1 MNKKRCIALI
11 LGSAMITSSFAGIS
25 TFSAAELSANSKS
38 NIINTTGTSD
48 SNIYHI
54 IGDLGAIYI
63 NSTKTLTF
71 AKWSSKLHT
80 CVEGIPNT
88 KTLIPCTESSQPE
101 WCEDNSNGYINIENI
116 EIPSFIK
123 NLPDYNFY
131 GLSDLK
137 SLNAPSV
144 TSIGSYAFADC
155 KSLETLNVPNLKSIK
170 SYAFYNC
177 ESIKSLK
184 VNKDAT
190 SIGSYAFADCSNLQD
205 VTCSSKTNKATVSIG
220 SYAFSSCDALYKFNL
235 PNAKT
240 LGSCCFDK
248 SSNLKYVY
256 APKARVD
263 KHCFGER
270 EQSVVKAEV
279 GSLNNYALENNTAMK
294 TLVLNNATSIG
305 NYALSGATGVR
316 DIKAPKVTSVG
327 NYAFKDTKLTSVYL
341 TNVRNIGSYAFAN
354 CKTIEKAYLGTN
366 ISKVGSGAFLDCQKI
381 NNGINLDKVTE
392 IGSNAFANCKLI
404 RCTSLGNK
412 LRSIGSQAFAGCNKI
427 SRLYI
432 PSTTK
437 KIGSNISSSVNSL
450 SSSSVRVNDNTE
462 RIKIYTP
469 KGSTIYNKYYKNSHN
484 KKLLRNAVKKITVNK
499 TNITLK
505 KGKSYKLVFTIS
517 DSNAATKDINMTSS
531 NTKVVKYLKSS
542 HNKDNTVK
550 YCYIKA
556 MGKGTAYVTVKA
568 KDGSNRTAKCK
579 VTVK

>member
-11 LGSAMITSSFAGIS
+11 LSSAIIISSFVGIP
-25 TFSAAELSANSKS
+25 TFSAAELSSSNS
-38 NIINTTGTSD
+38 NTINSVSSSEHRD
-48 SNIYHI
+48 YHI
-54 IGDLGAIYI
+54 KGDLGALYI
-63 NSTKTLTF
+63 GSTKTLTF
-71 AKWSSKLHT
+71 AKWNSKFG
-80 CVEGIPNT
+80 CVDGTPNT
-88 KTLIPCTESSQPE
+88 KTLIPCTESAQPE
-101 WCEDNSNGYINIENI
+101 WCSDSSNGEIEIENI

-123 NLPDYNFY
+123 SLPDYNFY
-131 GLSDLK
+131 GLPDLK
-137 SLNAPSV
+137 TLNAPSV
-144 TSIGSYAFADC
+144 TSIGSYAFAYC

-170 SYAFYNC
+170 SYAFNSC
-177 ESIKSLK
+177 DSLRTLK
-184 VNKDAT
+184 INKNAT
-190 SIGSYAFADCSNLQD
+190 SIGSYAFSECSNLQD
-205 VTCSSKTNKATVSIG
+205 ITCSSKTNKATVRIG
-220 SYAFSSCDALYKFNL
+220 SYAFSNCDALYRFNL

-240 LGSCCFDK
+240 LGTCCFDK
-248 SSNLKYVY
+248 SLNLKYAY
-256 APKARVD
+256 APKARID

-279 GSLNNYALENNTAMK
+279 GSLNNYALENNTVIR
-294 TLVLNNATSIG
+294 TLILGNAKSIG

-316 DIKAPKVTSVG
+316 EIKAPKVTSVG
-327 NYAFKDTKLTSVYL
+327 SYAFKDTKLTSVYL
-341 TNVRNIGSYAFAN
+341 NNVRNIGSYAFAN
-354 CKTIEKAYLGTN
+354 CKTIERAYLGTN

-392 IGSNAFANCKLI
+392 IGPNAFANCKLI

-432 PSTTK
+432 PSKTK
-437 KIGSNISSSVNSL
+437 KIGSNLSSSVNSL
-450 SSSSVRVNDNTE
+450 SSSSVRINDNTE

-469 KGSTIYNKYYKNSHN
+469 KGSTIYNKYYKNKHN

-499 TNITLK
+499 TKITLK
-505 KGKSYKLVFTIS
+505 KGKSYKLVFTVS
-517 DSNAATKDINMTSS
+517 DSNASIKGVSMTSS
-531 NTKVVKYLKSS
+531 NTKTVKYLKSS

-556 MGKGTAYVTVKA
+556 MGKGTAYITVKA

>member
-11 LGSAMITSSFAGIS
+11 LGTAMITSSFAGIS
-25 TFSAAELSANSKS
+25 TFSATELSPKNSKEIYS
-38 NIINTTGTSD
+38 SKSSLGTFEYKMNNIILHYDFDTKVLSFTGKGAFPPFSEESYADCNRFGYATD
-48 SNIYHI
+48 EIVSNAEKII
-54 IGDLGAIYI
+54 IGDKITNVSSYLFSDMENVKEVSVGKDVTTI
-63 NSTKTLTF
+63 NDYAFANCKSISSLSLPKVKTIKQYAF
-71 AKWSSKLHT
+71 
-80 CVEGIPNT
+80 
-88 KTLIPCTESSQPE
+88 
-101 WCEDNSNGYINIENI
+101 SNC
-116 EIPSFIK
+116 
-123 NLPDYNFY
+123 
-131 GLSDLK
+131 K
-137 SLNAPSV
+137 SLNSLKIEKNFS
-144 TSIGSYAFADC
+144 SIG
-155 KSLETLNVPNLKSIK
+155 
-170 SYAFYNC
+170 
-177 ESIKSLK
+177 
-184 VNKDAT
+184 
-190 SIGSYAFADCSNLQD
+190 Q
-205 VTCSSKTNKATVSIG
+205 
-220 SYAFSSCDALYKFNL
+220 YAFSNCSLLCSVRGKGPVNIGNYAFDNCTSLSTFNL
-235 PNAKT
+235 PNAKS
-240 LGSCCFDK
+240 LGSHCFNK
-248 SSNLKYVY
+248 TSILKTVT
-256 APKARVD
+256 APKASVGSY
-263 KHCFGER
+263 CFGER
-270 EQSVVKAEV
+270 EQSVTKAEV
-279 GSLNNYALENNTAMK
+279 GSLNNYALEKNTTIR
-294 TLVLNNATSIG
+294 TLILNKAKSIG

-316 DIKAPKVTSVG
+316 EIKAPKVTSVG
-327 NYAFKDTKLTSVYL
+327 NYSFKDTKLTSVYL

-392 IGSNAFANCKLI
+392 IGPNAFANCKLI

-437 KIGSNISSSVNSL
+437 KIGSNLSSSVNSL
-450 SSSSVRVNDNTE
+450 SNSSVRINDNTE

-517 DSNAATKDINMTSS
+517 NSNAAIKGINMTSS

-556 MGKGTAYVTVKA
+556 MGKGSAYVTVKA
-568 KDGSNRTAKCK
+568 KDGSNKTAKCK

>member
-11 LGSAMITSSFAGIS
+11 LSSAIIISSFVGIP
-25 TFSAAELSANSKS
+25 TFSAAELSSSNS
-38 NIINTTGTSD
+38 NAINSVSSSEHRD
-48 SNIYHI
+48 YHI
-54 IGDLGAIYI
+54 KGDLGALYI
-63 NSTKTLTF
+63 GSTKTLTF
-71 AKWSSKLHT
+71 AKWNSKFG
-80 CVEGIPNT
+80 CVDGTPNT
-88 KTLIPCTESSQPE
+88 KTLIPCTESAQPE
-101 WCEDNSNGYINIENI
+101 WCSDSSNGEIEIENI

-123 NLPDYNFY
+123 SLPDYNFY
-131 GLSDLK
+131 GLPDLK
-137 SLNAPSV
+137 TLNAPSV
-144 TSIGSYAFADC
+144 TSIDSYAFAYC
-155 KSLETLNVPNLKSIK
+155 KSLDTLNVPNLKSIK
-170 SYAFYNC
+170 SYAFNSC
-177 ESIKSLK
+177 DSLRTLK
-184 VNKDAT
+184 INKNAT
-190 SIGSYAFADCSNLQD
+190 SIGSYAFSECSNLQD

-220 SYAFSSCDALYKFNL
+220 SYAFSNCDALYRFNL

-240 LGSCCFDK
+240 LGTCCFDK
-248 SSNLKYVY
+248 SLNLKYAY
-256 APKARVD
+256 APKARID

-279 GSLNNYALENNTAMK
+279 GSLNNYALENNTVIR
-294 TLVLNNATSIG
+294 TLILGNAKSIG

-316 DIKAPKVTSVG
+316 EIKAPKVTSVG
-327 NYAFKDTKLTSVYL
+327 SYAFKDTKLTSVYL
-341 TNVRNIGSYAFAN
+341 TNVRSIGSYAFAN
-354 CKTIEKAYLGTN
+354 CKTIERAYLGTN

-432 PSTTK
+432 PSKTK
-437 KIGSNISSSVNSL
+437 KIGSNLSSSVNSL
-450 SSSSVRVNDNTE
+450 SSSSVRINDNTE

-469 KGSTIYNKYYKNSHN
+469 KGSTIYNKYYKNKHN

-499 TNITLK
+499 TKITLK
-505 KGKSYKLVFTIS
+505 KGKSYKLVFTVS
-517 DSNAATKDINMTSS
+517 DSNASIKGVSMTSS
-531 NTKVVKYLKSS
+531 NTKTVKYLKSS

>member
-11 LGSAMITSSFAGIS
+11 LSSAIIISSFVGIP
-25 TFSAAELSANSKS
+25 TFSATELSSSNS
-38 NIINTTGTSD
+38 NTINSVSSSEHRD
-48 SNIYHI
+48 YHI
-54 IGDLGAIYI
+54 KGDLGALYI
-63 NSTKTLTF
+63 GSTKTLTF
-71 AKWSSKLHT
+71 AKWNSKFG
-80 CVEGIPNT
+80 CVDGTPNT
-88 KTLIPCTESSQPE
+88 KTLIPCTESAQPE
-101 WCEDNSNGYINIENI
+101 WCSDSSNGEIEIENI

-123 NLPDYNFY
+123 SLPDYNFY
-131 GLSDLK
+131 GLPDLK
-137 SLNAPSV
+137 TLNAPSV
-144 TSIGSYAFADC
+144 TSIGSYAFAYC

-170 SYAFYNC
+170 SYAFNSC
-177 ESIKSLK
+177 DSLRTLK
-184 VNKDAT
+184 INKNAT
-190 SIGSYAFADCSNLQD
+190 SIGSYAFSECSNLQD

-220 SYAFSSCDALYKFNL
+220 SYAFSNCDALYRFNL

-240 LGSCCFDK
+240 LGTCCFDK
-248 SSNLKYVY
+248 SLNLKYAY
-256 APKARVD
+256 APKARID

-279 GSLNNYALENNTAMK
+279 GSLNNYALENNTVIR
-294 TLVLNNATSIG
+294 TLILGNAKSIG

-316 DIKAPKVTSVG
+316 EIKAPKVTSVG
-327 NYAFKDTKLTSVYL
+327 SYAFKDTKLTSVYL
-341 TNVRNIGSYAFAN
+341 NNVRNIGSYAFAN
-354 CKTIEKAYLGTN
+354 CKTIERAYLGNN

-392 IGSNAFANCKLI
+392 IGPNAFANCKLI

-432 PSTTK
+432 PSKTK
-437 KIGSNISSSVNSL
+437 KIGSNLSSSVNSL
-450 SSSSVRVNDNTE
+450 SSSSVRINDNTE

-469 KGSTIYNKYYKNSHN
+469 KGSTIYNKYYKNKHN

-499 TNITLK
+499 TKITLK
-505 KGKSYKLVFTIS
+505 KGKSYKLVFTVS
-517 DSNAATKDINMTSS
+517 DSNASIKGVSMTSS
-531 NTKVVKYLKSS
+531 NTKTVKYLKSS

>member
-11 LGSAMITSSFAGIS
+11 LSSAIIISSFVGIP
-25 TFSAAELSANSKS
+25 TFSAAELSSSNS
-38 NIINTTGTSD
+38 NAINSVSSSEHRD
-48 SNIYHI
+48 YHI
-54 IGDLGAIYI
+54 KGDLGALYI
-63 NSTKTLTF
+63 GSTKTLTF
-71 AKWSSKLHT
+71 AKWNSKFG
-80 CVEGIPNT
+80 CVDGTPNT
-88 KTLIPCTESSQPE
+88 KTLIPCTESAQPE
-101 WCEDNSNGYINIENI
+101 WCSDSSNGEIEIENI

-123 NLPDYNFY
+123 SLPDYNFY
-131 GLSDLK
+131 GLPDLK
-137 SLNAPSV
+137 TLNAPSV
-144 TSIGSYAFADC
+144 TSIGSYAFAYC

-170 SYAFYNC
+170 SYAFNSC
-177 ESIKSLK
+177 DSLRTLK
-184 VNKDAT
+184 INKNAT
-190 SIGSYAFADCSNLQD
+190 SIGSYAFSECSNLQD
-205 VTCSSKTNKATVSIG
+205 VTCSSKTNKATVRIG
-220 SYAFSSCDALYKFNL
+220 SYAFSNCDALYRFNL

-240 LGSCCFDK
+240 LGTCCFDK
-248 SSNLKYVY
+248 SPNLKYAY
-256 APKARVD
+256 APKARID

-279 GSLNNYALENNTAMK
+279 GSLNNYALENNTVIR
-294 TLVLNNATSIG
+294 TLILGNAKSIG

-316 DIKAPKVTSVG
+316 EIKAPKVTSVG
-327 NYAFKDTKLTSVYL
+327 SYAFKDTKLTSVYL
-341 TNVRNIGSYAFAN
+341 NNVRNIGSYAFAN
-354 CKTIEKAYLGTN
+354 CKTIERAYLGTN

-392 IGSNAFANCKLI
+392 IGPNAFANCKLI

-432 PSTTK
+432 PSKTK
-437 KIGSNISSSVNSL
+437 KIGSNLSSSVNSL
-450 SSSSVRVNDNTE
+450 SSSSVRINDNTE

-469 KGSTIYNKYYKNSHN
+469 KGSTIYNKYYKNKHN

-499 TNITLK
+499 TKITLK
-505 KGKSYKLVFTIS
+505 KGKSYKLVFTVS
-517 DSNAATKDINMTSS
+517 DSNASIKSVSMTSS
-531 NTKVVKYLKSS
+531 NTKTVKYLKSS

>member
-11 LGSAMITSSFAGIS
+11 LSSAIIISSFIGIP
-25 TFSAAELSANSKS
+25 TFSAAELSSSNS
-38 NIINTTGTSD
+38 NAINSVSSSEHRD
-48 SNIYHI
+48 YHI
-54 IGDLGAIYI
+54 KGDLGALYI
-63 NSTKTLTF
+63 GSTKTLTF
-71 AKWSSKLHT
+71 AKWNSKFG
-80 CVEGIPNT
+80 CVDGTPNT
-88 KTLIPCTESSQPE
+88 KTLIPCTESAQPE
-101 WCEDNSNGYINIENI
+101 WCSDSSNGEIEIENI

-123 NLPDYNFY
+123 SLPDYNFY
-131 GLSDLK
+131 GLPDLK
-137 SLNAPSV
+137 TLNAPSV
-144 TSIGSYAFADC
+144 TSIGSYAFAYC

-170 SYAFYNC
+170 SYAFNSC
-177 ESIKSLK
+177 DSLRTLK
-184 VNKDAT
+184 INKNAT
-190 SIGSYAFADCSNLQD
+190 SIGSYAFSECSNLQD

-220 SYAFSSCDALYKFNL
+220 SYAFSNCDALYRFNL

-240 LGSCCFDK
+240 LGTCCFDK
-248 SSNLKYVY
+248 SLNLKYAY
-256 APKARVD
+256 APKARID

-279 GSLNNYALENNTAMK
+279 GSLNNYALENNTVIR
-294 TLVLNNATSIG
+294 TLILNNAKSIG

-316 DIKAPKVTSVG
+316 EIKAPKVTSVG
-327 NYAFKDTKLTSVYL
+327 SYAFKDTKLTSVYL

-354 CKTIEKAYLGTN
+354 CKTIERAYLGTN

-392 IGSNAFANCKLI
+392 IGPNAFANCKLI

-432 PSTTK
+432 PSKTK
-437 KIGSNISSSVNSL
+437 KIGSNLSSSVNSL
-450 SSSSVRVNDNTE
+450 SSSSVRINDNTE

-469 KGSTIYNKYYKNSHN
+469 KGSTIYNKYYKNKHN
-484 KKLLRNAVKKITVNK
+484 KKLLRNAVKKITINK
-499 TNITLK
+499 TKITLK
-505 KGKSYKLVFTIS
+505 KGKSYKLVFTVS
-517 DSNAATKDINMTSS
+517 DSNASIKGVSMTSS
-531 NTKVVKYLKSS
+531 NTKTVKYLKSS

>member
-11 LGSAMITSSFAGIS
+11 LSSAIIISSFVGIP
-25 TFSAAELSANSKS
+25 TFSAAELSSSNS
-38 NIINTTGTSD
+38 NAINSVSSSEHRD
-48 SNIYHI
+48 YHI
-54 IGDLGAIYI
+54 KGDLGALYI
-63 NSTKTLTF
+63 GSTKTLTF
-71 AKWSSKLHT
+71 AKWNSKFG
-80 CVEGIPNT
+80 CVDGTPNT
-88 KTLIPCTESSQPE
+88 KTLIPCTESAQPE
-101 WCEDNSNGYINIENI
+101 WCSDSSNGEIEIENI

-123 NLPDYNFY
+123 SLPDYNFY
-131 GLSDLK
+131 GLPDLK
-137 SLNAPSV
+137 TLNAPSV
-144 TSIGSYAFADC
+144 TSIGSYAFAYC

-170 SYAFYNC
+170 SYAFNSC
-177 ESIKSLK
+177 DSLRTLK
-184 VNKDAT
+184 INKNAT
-190 SIGSYAFADCSNLQD
+190 SIGSYAFSECSNLQD
-205 VTCSSKTNKATVSIG
+205 VTCSSKTNKATVRIG
-220 SYAFSSCDALYKFNL
+220 SYAFSNCDALYRFNL

-240 LGSCCFDK
+240 LGTCCFDK
-248 SSNLKYVY
+248 SPNLKYAY
-256 APKARVD
+256 APKARID

-279 GSLNNYALENNTAMK
+279 GSLNNYALENNTVIR
-294 TLVLNNATSIG
+294 TLILGNAKSIG

-316 DIKAPKVTSVG
+316 EIKAPKVTSVG
-327 NYAFKDTKLTSVYL
+327 SYAFKDTKLTSVYL
-341 TNVRNIGSYAFAN
+341 NNVRNIGSYAFAN
-354 CKTIEKAYLGTN
+354 CKTIERAYLGTN

-392 IGSNAFANCKLI
+392 IGPNAFANCKLI

-432 PSTTK
+432 PSKTK
-437 KIGSNISSSVNSL
+437 KIGSNLSSSVNSL
-450 SSSSVRVNDNTE
+450 SSSYVRINDNTE

-469 KGSTIYNKYYKNSHN
+469 KGSTIYNKYYKNKHN

-499 TNITLK
+499 TKITLK
-505 KGKSYKLVFTIS
+505 KGKSYKLVFTVS
-517 DSNAATKDINMTSS
+517 DSNASIKGVSMTSS
-531 NTKVVKYLKSS
+531 NTKTVKYLKSS